1 MASVSSFTFDNLT
14 RLGEDTCAMSERDI
28 QNNSFGTYT
37 TNNYFLQYCGMK
49 QPIQF
54 ATKQPNIFFK
64 GGFGPGGAGGCVI
77 DDNSDL
83 MIGSI
88 QTNPKC
94 RISLQ
99 QRPFITVPYL
109 GRGAGNPVAEAKLQQ
124 GAHVNN
130 KKSCNTVTETPFERE
145 TLRLVPSLRAT
156 IQNPNNLVEGVAAK
170 GWIRGGLPT
179 RELNRDQDYFQR
191 HKPSNGN

>member
-1 MASVSSFTFDNLT
+1 MASVSSFTFDNLS
-14 RLGEDTCAMSERDI
+14 RIGEDQCAISERDI
-28 QNNSFGTYT
+28 QNNAYGTYS
-37 TNNYFLQYCGMK
+37 TNNYFLKYCGMK
-49 QPIQF
+49 KPIEF
-54 ATKQPNIFFK
+54 ATRQPNVFFK
-64 GGFGPGGAGGCVI
+64 GGHGGVGGCVV
-77 DDNSDL
+77 DDNSNL

-99 QRPFITVPYL
+99 QRPFLTVPFL
-109 GRGAGNPVAEAKLQQ
+109 GKGASNPLAESKLQQ

-179 RELNRDQDYFQR
+179 RELNRDQEYFQ
-191 HKPSNGN
+191 